1 MHALNLDWI
10 QECEPGGL
18 EQRAEDVISDD
29 LHSLELLVSCC
40 LEIWDAEL
48 VTISD
53 SLGGEVLTCE
63 REVLVRHKSQPLQFM
78 DAIHTILVQRYEL
91 LRPRGHAV
99 DSVLGACWAK
109 VDYF

>member
-53 SLGGEVLTCE
+53 SLV
-63 REVLVRHKSQPLQFM
+63 V
-78 DAIHTILVQRYEL
+78 
-91 LRPRGHAV
+91 
-99 DSVLGACWAK
+99 
-109 VDYF
+109 